1 MQSDV
6 GLGLELGLGRAR
18 LAPPAAPRDPR
29 LALPLRAHLP
39 GPDAVSGVPRGA
51 ARGLQQ
57 QQQAQGAAGTGAA
70 GSSGSAG
77 FLPPTGCGGRAVG
90 LRSGKLDRICSMEKG
105 QGLPESL
112 RLASLPAVAM
122 PAGGRRERQNI

>member
-1 MQSDV
+1 M
-6 GLGLELGLGRAR
+6 GAR

-29 LALPLRAHLP
+29 LALLLRAHSP

-57 QQQAQGAAGTGAA
+57 QQQAQGAAGTGAT

-77 FLPPTGCGGRAVG
+77 FLPPTGCGGRAAG
-90 LRSGKLDRICSMEKG
+90 LRSGKLERMCSMEKG

-122 PAGGRRERQNI
+122 PAGSRRERQNI